1 MLVWQAHKAR
11 IRHMAFAPDGA
22 ELATTAGTSKFVS
35 LWRAATG
42 EPAGKLAGHTQH
54 ARAVAYSPDGRFLAS
69 TQNTTTT
76 NVWDRA
82 IGKVAGALRTEGW
95 CIETLSFRPDSSS
108 LAVPTE
114 QSAGEWPCADF
125 A

>member
-11 IRHMAFAPDGA
+11 IRHMAFSPDGA

-42 EPAGKLAGHTQH
+42 EPTGKLAGHTTH
-54 ARAVAYSPDGRFLAS
+54 ARAVVYSPDGRFLAS

-76 NVWDRA
+76 HVWDRA
-82 IGKVAGALRTEGW
+82 TGTVVGALHTEGW
-95 CIETLSFRPDSSS
+95 CIESVAFRPDSS
-108 LAVPTE
+108 AV
-114 QSAGEWPCADF
+114 AV
-125 A
+125 